1 MIEYKGYTGV
11 FEYDPELE
19 LFSGFVVDLRDQI
32 YFEGG
37 SVEELK
43 ASMRRAVDHYL
54 EVCAAR
60 DEEPE
65 KPFSG
70 KLNVR
75 FGPDLHRAVAVAA
88 AARGE
93 SINSWLVHVVSSAA
107 EQDPKVVPMTGPEA
121 RGGKRTPRDKTA
133 PTKGAKRKKAA
144 TASK

>member
-11 FEYDPELE
+11 FEFDTELE

-32 YFEGG
+32 YFEGE
-37 SVEELK
+37 SVEQLK
-43 ASMRRAVDHYL
+43 ASMHRSVDHYL

-60 DEEPE
+60 GEEPE

-75 FGPDLHRAVAVAA
+75 LGTDLHRAVAVAA

-93 SINSWLVHVVSSAA
+93 SINSWLIHVVSSAA
-107 EQDPKVVPMTGPEA
+107 DQEPKVTPLTRRET
-121 RGGKRTPRDKTA
+121 RGGKTL
-133 PTKGAKRKKAA
+133 PTKPSSSRKRSAKKAA
-144 TASK
+144 GASKA